1 MTASLDEVYE
11 EMLRGEFSSR
21 GKHAA
26 AHAAPSPLPALAED
40 APAHGVHLAAGD
52 APIHDEFEAQAPPAA
67 AEQGLAES
75 EGPRGLA
82 RYRNAA
88 MVGAGGLA
96 CAAVGAFLGG
106 LGGYFTIAPAA
117 AHPLASSVSPD
128 GTPSANGT
136 NGGAATSGTEA
147 VVTAV
152 LTSLS
157 GSLTENAAPLQWL
170 TSQSGSLPE
179 STAATFTDLP
189 GGGTTDGGTG
199 DDAGAGA
206 AATGSVCAVTTDL
219 GLGCVL
225 GSVTTALGNVGTLP
239 SDPTEELS
247 SLVPALDG
255 VVTDVSGTLA
265 NLSSLLPI
273 SSLPLPAGGLPALGL
288 PAIPGVPGLGGLG
301 GLGALGSGLS
311 GQGGVTGT
319 LLSGTVTSLLDGVTS
334 AVAGSGGSGAT
345 SPSLPSLPLG
355 GSGSSVPGRGAGPPR
370 PPRDGVGR
378 RQGVE
383 PDGEGLGWRIDRRDD
398 HDADQ
403 QHDDH
408 DDQRAHHHDGDR
420 ADSVS
425 AGAGE
430 RPARHGGRYLRRRQ
444 YRWIGLRADPLPPL
458 GASFHDLH
466 GPPIACGSTG
476 RAHCAGRTGQ
486 EVHWSGSPAC
496 FVGRTV
502 SRRPRFTPTG
512 RRCTAH

>member
-26 AHAAPSPLPALAED
+26 AEAAPAPVRGLAED
-40 APAHGVHLAAGD
+40 ASAHGVHLAAAD
-52 APIHDEFEAQAPPAA
+52 APIHDEFEVQAPPAA
-67 AEQGLAES
+67 AGEELAES

-157 GSLTENAAPLQWL
+157 GSLTQNAAPLQWL

-189 GGGTTDGGTG
+189 GGGTTGGGSG

-206 AATGSVCAVTTDL
+206 APTGSVCAVTTDL

-247 SLVPALDG
+247 SLVPTLDG

-288 PAIPGVPGLGGLG
+288 PAIAGVPGLGGLG

-311 GQGGVTGT
+311 GQSGVTGT

-334 AVAGSGGSGAT
+334 AVAGSTGSGGSGAT
-345 SPSLPSLPLG
+345 STSLPSLPLG
-355 GSGSSVPGRGAGPPR
+355 GSGSGSLVPGLPSLPVTASAG
-370 PPRDGVGR
+370 GKASTSSGSASGR
-378 RQGVE
+378 ASTGSTTTSTSSTTTTTTTTPTTTTVTV
-383 PDGEGLGWRIDRRDD
+383 PIPSLPVP
-398 HDADQ
+398 
-403 QHDDH
+403 
-408 DDQRAHHHDGDR
+408 
-420 ADSVS
+420 VS
-425 AGAGE
+425 A
-430 RPARHGGRYLRRRQ
+430 PPVTVGG
-444 YRWIGLRADPLPPL
+444 ISVGV
-458 GASFHDLH
+458 
-466 GPPIACGSTG
+466 STG
-476 RAHCAGRTGQ
+476 G
-486 EVHWSGSPAC
+486 SGSGLTLSLP
-496 FVGRTV
+496 
-502 SRRPRFTPTG
+502 
-512 RRCTAH
+512 